1 MCRLV
6 ARGDRI
12 DFRLSL
18 FKGHVRAQ
26 PADHGEVMQVVP
38 HLHLRRQGRQE
49 GEPDLDE
56 AAREHESAR
65 CDADDFVAGVVDA
78 DGAADDV
85 RRATKL
91 PLPEIE
97 ADDHRAR
104 SSEPVVLRPK
114 GATQDRHHA
123 SCREHV
129 AGALAH
135 PDPHR
140 LGIARLGRH
149 RDGPRC
155 VGRYVLEA
163 RRALLPVEEISR
175 RNRHPRLA
183 GPEIALVQRGQPL
196 RRLERKRPQQQRVH
210 DAENRGTRANA
221 ERQRDDHQQG
231 EPRPFRERA
240 QGKRHVAPN
249 RFHWHSLLRR
259 RAVAPAV
266 GRGSLRIGWPRA
278 L

>member
-1 MCRLV
+1 MNPRGATPMTSWLVLSMRMERPTMFAAPPNCRCQRSKLMITV
-6 ARGDRI
+6 RG
-12 DFRLSL
+12 
-18 FKGHVRAQ
+18 A
-26 PADHGEVMQVVP
+26 PN
-38 HLHLRRQGRQE
+38 
-49 GEPDLDE
+49 
-56 AAREHESAR
+56 
-65 CDADDFVAGVVDA
+65 
-78 DGAADDV
+78 
-85 RRATKL
+85 
-91 PLPEIE
+91 
-97 ADDHRAR
+97 R
-104 SSEPVVLRPK
+104 SSSGRN

-129 AGALAH
+129 AGAVAH

-149 RDGPRC
+149 RDGPRR
-155 VGRYVLEA
+155 VGRDVLEA

-210 DAENRGTRANA
+210 DAENRGARANA

-240 QGKRHVAPN
+240 QGERHVAPN
-249 RFHWHSLLRR
+249 RFHWHSLLQR